1 MVLEYKFLATQS
13 LYIWILP
20 SMTFH
25 VSLHLA
31 PGDESLATQSTMIW
45 ILSSMNL
52 LVSLYV
58 VQGYE
63 TLATQISI
71 ILILPSD
78 FVCVSSDVSW
88 RSIPCHTG
96 FSVIDSLSF

>member
-1 MVLEYKFLATQS
+1 MDS
-13 LYIWILP
+13 
-20 SMTFH
+20 
-25 VSLHLA
+25 
-31 PGDESLATQSTMIW
+31 
-45 ILSSMNL
+45 SSMNL

-78 FVCVSSDVSW
+78 FACVSSDFSW
-88 RSIPCHTG
+88 RSIPCHTE
-96 FSVIDSLSF
+96 FSVIDSLSFESLFVLFAGLNAKLH

>member
-1 MVLEYKFLATQS
+1 MILHVTLYLNSGDESDATQS
-13 LYIWILP
+13 
-20 SMTFH
+20 
-25 VSLHLA
+25 A
-31 PGDESLATQSTMIW
+31 MIC